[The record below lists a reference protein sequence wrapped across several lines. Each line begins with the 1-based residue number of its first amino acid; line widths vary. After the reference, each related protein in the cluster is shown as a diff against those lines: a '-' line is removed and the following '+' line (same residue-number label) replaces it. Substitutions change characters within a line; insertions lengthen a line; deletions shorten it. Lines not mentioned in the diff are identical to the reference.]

1 MQRNPQPINPTI
13 MKIAFCTCVQ
23 IGKSCIEAVISS
35 GGRFDLLLTLHDH
48 KSKKK
53 SGRAYLDDI
62 ANDNWIPIYKLNHI
76 NDSDVAEVVK
86 KYDIDWLFIIGWS
99 QIASADF
106 LKVPH
111 KGVIGAH
118 PTLLPTGRGRA
129 AVPWAILK
137 GLDKTGVTF
146 FKMDEGV
153 DTGEILDQFEIPV
166 SSDEIATTLY
176 NKVNEAH
183 VELIQQIWPKL
194 IEDKIIG
201 VKQDES
207 LASYWEGRTPED
219 GELFHSMSLKEV
231 DRLVRATTR
240 PYPGAFIMI
249 DKSTKLT
256 IWSGSTRPIQAA
268 KVLNFIDGDYHV
280 TDFEVLSI

>member
-1 MQRNPQPINPTI
+1 M
-13 MKIAFCTCVQ
+13 
-23 IGKSCIEAVISS
+23 
-35 GGRFDLLLTLHDH
+35 
-48 KSKKK
+48 
-53 SGRAYLDDI
+53 
-62 ANDNWIPIYKLNHI
+62 NHI
-76 NDSDVAEVVK
+76 NDADVAEVVK

-99 QIASADF
+99 QIASVNF
-106 LKVPH
+106 LKVPR

-153 DTGEILDQFEIPV
+153 DTGEILDRFEIPLR
-166 SSDEIATTLY
+166 SDETATTLY

-183 VELIQQIWPKL
+183 IELIQEIWPKL
-194 IEDKIIG
+194 IEDMIIG

-219 GELFHSMSLKEV
+219 GELNHSMTLIEV
-231 DRLVRATTR
+231 DRLVRAATR
-240 PYPGAFIMI
+240 PYPGAFIML
-249 DKSTKLT
+249 DSSTKLI
-256 IWSGSTRPIQAA
+256 IWSGSSSPIQSTR
-268 KVLNFIDGDYHV
+268 VLNFCDGDFYV
-280 TDFEVLSI
+280 TDSEVITL

>member
-1 MQRNPQPINPTI
+1 M

-23 IGKSCIEAVISS
+23 IGKSCIEAIIFS

-48 KSKKK
+48 KSEKK
-53 SGRAYLDDI
+53 SGRIYLDDI
-62 ANDNWIPIYKLNHI
+62 AKDNGIPLYKLNHI
-76 NDSDVAEVVK
+76 NDFDVAEVLK

-99 QIASADF
+99 QIASADL
-106 LKVPH
+106 LKIPH

-137 GLDKTGVTF
+137 GLDITGVTF
-146 FKMDEGV
+146 FKMDAGV

-176 NKVNEAH
+176 NKVNEGH
-183 VELIQQIWPKL
+183 VQLIKQIWPKL
-194 IEDKIIG
+194 IEDMIIG

-207 LASYWEGRTPED
+207 LASYWEGRTPAD
-219 GELFHSMSLKEV
+219 GELLKSMSLFEV
-231 DRLVRATTR
+231 DKLVRATTR
-240 PYPGAFIMI
+240 PYPGAFIML
-249 DKSTKLT
+249 DEMTKMI
-256 IWSGSTRPIQAA
+256 IWNGSCKPNQNSRVIEF
-268 KVLNFIDGDYHV
+268 NDGPYYIS
-280 TDFEVLSI
+280 DFEIL

>member
-1 MQRNPQPINPTI
+1 

-48 KSKKK
+48 KSQKK
-53 SGRAYLDDI
+53 SGRVYLDDI
-62 ANDNWIPIYKLNHI
+62 ANDNGVPLYKLNHI
-76 NDSDVAEVVK
+76 NDSDVAEVLK

-146 FKMDEGV
+146 FKMDAGV
-153 DTGEILDQFEIPV
+153 DTGEILDQIEIPV
-166 SSDEIATTLY
+166 SSAEIATSLY

-183 VELIQQIWPKL
+183 VKLIMQIWPKL

-207 LASYWEGRTPED
+207 LASYWEGRTLAD
-219 GELFHSMSLKEV
+219 GEMTFAMPVLEAEKLI
-231 DRLVRATTR
+231 RASTR
-240 PYPGAFIMI
+240 PYPGAYILLNEN
-249 DKSTKLT
+249 SKLI
-256 IWSGSTRPIQAA
+256 IWGGSIKPILDS
-268 KVLNFIDGDYHV
+268 KILNFIDGNYYAS
-280 TDFEVLSI
+280 DFEIVAI